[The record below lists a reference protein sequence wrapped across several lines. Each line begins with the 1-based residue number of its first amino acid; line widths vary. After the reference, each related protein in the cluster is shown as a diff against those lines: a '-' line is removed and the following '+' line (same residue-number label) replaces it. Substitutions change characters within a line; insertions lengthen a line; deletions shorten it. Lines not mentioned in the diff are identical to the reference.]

1 MKNLRRARR
10 HGAEVPTHS
19 LNDIMFFLLLFF
31 LIISTFINPRVIKII
46 TAQSS
51 NKTVQQPEKKNWDI
65 NVTVEKEVFYNGTKV
80 NDEEL
85 EKMLRVDFAAA
96 PDKML
101 VAIDFDP
108 DLDIQKM
115 VDILSLCKKAGVRYY
130 MKDPR
135 VKEVSGS

>member
-1 MKNLRRARR
+1 MKNLRKARR

-31 LIISTFINPRVIKII
+31 LIISTFINPRVVKII
-46 TAQSS
+46 TAKSG
-51 NKTVQQPEKKNWDI
+51 KTPPATEVKKNWDI
-65 NVTVEKEVFYNGTKV
+65 NVTVDKEIFYNGTKV
-80 NDEEL
+80 SDEEL
-85 EKMLRVDFAAA
+85 EKMLIADFAAA
-96 PDKML
+96 PKDML

-115 VDILSLCKKAGVRYY
+115 VDVLSLCKKANVKYY

-135 VKEVSGS
+135 VKEESNS

>member
-1 MKNLRRARR
+1 MKNFRKSRR

-46 TAQSS
+46 TAKS
-51 NKTVQQPEKKNWDI
+51 NDKHAPVVTKDHWDI
-65 NVTVEKEVFYNGTKV
+65 NVTVDKEVFYNGTKV
-80 NDEEL
+80 SDEEL
-85 EKMLRVDFAAA
+85 EKMLINDFAAQ

-115 VDILSLCKKAGVRYY
+115 VDVLSLCKKANVKYY

>member
-1 MKNLRRARR
+1 MRNLRKTRR

-46 TAQSS
+46 TAKS
-51 NKTVQQPEKKNWDI
+51 NEHGHVETKDHWDI
-65 NVTVEKEVFYNGTKV
+65 NVTVDKEVFYNGTKITD
-80 NDEEL
+80 DEEL
-85 EKMLRVDFAAA
+85 VKMLANDFAAQ

-115 VDILSLCKKAGVRYY
+115 VDVLSLCKKANVKYY